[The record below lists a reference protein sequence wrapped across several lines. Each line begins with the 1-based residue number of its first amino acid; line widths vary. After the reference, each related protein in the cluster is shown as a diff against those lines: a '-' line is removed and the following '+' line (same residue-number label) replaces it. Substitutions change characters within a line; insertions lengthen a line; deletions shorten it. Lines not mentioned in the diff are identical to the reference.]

1 MTRVKMTAKEI
12 REDIARARAY
22 AKKNDYLRTLK
33 CLASAIRGLVTS
45 QVFGAEKFEIH
56 AHLDEALRDLNK
68 MKMMCK
74 LFPQGLKYE
83 KGKEKAF
90 YQTLMRLHKK
100 LGEAMEKARVAK
112 LRKRLA
118 VLDDNLIKAANLVKT
133 DNQLEARKLYSK
145 ISEYFQDIEGIN
157 SDIGNRMTTFG
168 MFAEAV
174 PYLHKALEVQ
184 NNDARAHNALIL
196 CYEGMHEIEKA
207 MAAIK
212 DAMRWLGP
220 SEGLYLRMAKLH
232 FARREWGEVFNNAKA
247 ALDRNPLNTTAE
259 KLMKRAEPKI
269 FSATKKA
276 SGKGKPV
283 KKTHDLS
290 F

>member
-1 MTRVKMTAKEI
+1 MSTSPMTAKEI

-22 AKKNDYLRTLK
+22 AKKSDYLRTLK
-33 CLASAIRGLVTS
+33 YLANAIRGMVTS
-45 QVFGAEKFEIH
+45 QVFGAEKFQIQ

-68 MKMMCK
+68 MKMIRK
-74 LFPQGLKYE
+74 LFPDGLNYR

-112 LRKRLA
+112 LRKRLG
-118 VLDDNLIKAANLVKT
+118 VLDDNLIKAAQLIHAG
-133 DNQLEARKLYSK
+133 QPLEARKLYSK
-145 ISEYFQDIEGIN
+145 IAEYFQDIEGIH
-157 SDIGNRMTTFG
+157 SDIGNRMASFG
-168 MFAEAV
+168 LFAEAV
-174 PYLHKALEVQ
+174 PYLNKALEIQ

-196 CYEGMHEIEKA
+196 CYEGMHEPDKA

-220 SEGLYLRMAKLH
+220 SENLYLRVAKLH
-232 FARREWGEVFNNAKA
+232 LQKREWGEVFNNAKA
-247 ALDRNPLNTTAE
+247 AYDRNPLNTEAA
-259 KLMKRAEPKI
+259 KLMKQAEPKI
-269 FSATKKA
+269 FT
-276 SGKGKPV
+276 SGKAGGK
-283 KKTHDLS
+283 KSHDLN

>member
-1 MTRVKMTAKEI
+1 MPTSPISAKEI
-12 REDIARARAY
+12 REDIARVRAY

-33 CLASAIRGLVTS
+33 CLANAIRGMVTS
-45 QVFGAEKFEIH
+45 QVFGAEKFEIQ

-68 MKMMCK
+68 MKMIQK
-74 LFPQGLKYE
+74 LFPDGLNYR

-112 LRKRLA
+112 LRKRLG
-118 VLDDNLIKAANLVKT
+118 VLDDNLIKAAELINAG
-133 DNQLEARKLYSK
+133 QPLEARKLYSK
-145 ISEYFQDIEGIN
+145 ISEYFQDIEGIQ
-157 SDIGNRMTTFG
+157 SDIGNRMSSFG
-168 MFAEAV
+168 LFAEAV
-174 PYLHKALEVQ
+174 PYLNKALAIQ

-196 CYEGMHEIEKA
+196 CYEGMHEPDKA

-220 SEGLYLRMAKLH
+220 SENLYIRLAKLH
-232 FARREWGEVFNNAKA
+232 LQKREWGEVFNNAKA
-247 ALDRNPLNTTAE
+247 AHARNPLNLEAA
-259 KLMKRAEPKI
+259 KLMKQAEPKI
-269 FSATKKA
+269 FTSAKGGSKK
-276 SGKGKPV
+276 S
-283 KKTHDLS
+283 HDLN

>member
-1 MTRVKMTAKEI
+1 MSASPTTAKEI

-33 CLASAIRGLVTS
+33 CLANAIRGMVTS
-45 QVFGAEKFEIH
+45 QVFGAEKFEIQ

-68 MKMMCK
+68 MKMIRK
-74 LFPQGLKYE
+74 LFPDGLTYR

-90 YQTLMRLHKK
+90 FQTLMRLHKK

-112 LRKRLA
+112 LRKRLG
-118 VLDDNLIKAANLVKT
+118 VLDDNLIKAARLINAG
-133 DNQLEARKLYSK
+133 QPLEARKLYSK
-145 ISEYFQDIEGIN
+145 IAEYFQDIEGIH
-157 SDIGNRMTTFG
+157 SDIGNRMATFG
-168 MFAEAV
+168 LFAEAV
-174 PYLHKALEVQ
+174 PYLNKALETQ

-196 CYEGMHEIEKA
+196 CYEGMHEPDKA

-220 SEGLYLRMAKLH
+220 SENLYLRLARLH
-232 FARREWGEVFNNAKA
+232 LQKREWGEVFNNAKA
-247 ALDRNPLNTTAE
+247 AHDRNPLNTEAA
-259 KLMKRAEPKI
+259 KLMKQAEPKI
-269 FSATKKA
+269 FTSA
-276 SGKGKPV
+276 KGAA
-283 KKTHDLS
+283 KKTHDLN

>member
-1 MTRVKMTAKEI
+1 MPTSPMTAKEI

-33 CLASAIRGLVTS
+33 YLASAIRGMVTS
-45 QVFGAEKFEIH
+45 QVFGAEKFEIQ

-68 MKMMCK
+68 MKMIKK
-74 LFPQGLKYE
+74 LFPDGLNCR

-90 YQTLMRLHKK
+90 FQTLMRLHKK

-112 LRKRLA
+112 LRKRLG
-118 VLDDNLIKAANLVKT
+118 VLDDNLIKAAKLI
-133 DNQLEARKLYSK
+133 DAGQPLEARKLYSK
-145 ISEYFQDIEGIN
+145 IAEYFQDIEGIH
-157 SDIGNRMTTFG
+157 SDIGNRMAAFG
-168 MFAEAV
+168 LFAEAV
-174 PYLHKALEVQ
+174 PYLNKALETQ

-196 CYEGMHEIEKA
+196 CYEGLHEPDKA

-220 SEGLYLRMAKLH
+220 SENLYLRLARLH
-232 FARREWGEVFNNAKA
+232 LQKREWGEVFNNAKA
-247 ALDRNPLNTTAE
+247 AHDRNPLNTEAA
-259 KLMKRAEPKI
+259 KLMKQAEPKI
-269 FSATKKA
+269 FTSKGARTKK
-276 SGKGKPV
+276 S
-283 KKTHDLS
+283 HDLN